1 MADAPREPDLRAVA
15 NPPSG
20 VPAVEDDGAKD
31 YGSTERGAAERLT
44 FFSDAVVAIAITLL
58 AIDLQVPRGN
68 SVSELAAGFAANWNE
83 YLTFLISFA
92 VIARHW
98 ITHHRAFRYI
108 GRASTGVVRLN
119 MLWLLLIVVTPFL
132 TRVIDEGP
140 LDLARFGLYALAQS
154 LQVGV
159 FALLVA
165 VLAHQQAFVPGT
177 PEHLRRRGW
186 VLSVVTGIGFLA
198 SIPLFPLLGPWAF
211 ALWAVIPA
219 VLGRI
224 LAATGVLGHA

>member
-1 MADAPREPDLRAVA
+1 MADAPGEPDLRAVA
-15 NPPSG
+15 SPPSG
-20 VPAVEDDGAKD
+20 VPAAEDHGAED
-31 YGSTERGAAERLT
+31 CGSLERGAAERLA

-58 AIDLQVPRGN
+58 AIELQVPQGD
-68 SVSELAAGFAANWNE
+68 SVAELTAGFAANWNQ

-98 ITHHRAFRYI
+98 TLHHRVFRYV
-108 GRASTGVVRLN
+108 GRASTGVIWLN
-119 MLWLLLIVVTPFL
+119 MAWLLLIVVTPFL

-159 FALLVA
+159 FALMVALVA
-165 VLAHQQAFVPGT
+165 HQRAFVPGT

-186 VLSVVTGIGFLA
+186 VLPVVTGIGFLA

-211 ALWAVIPA
+211 ALWAVVPA
-219 VLGRI
+219 VLGR
-224 LAATGVLGHA
+224 LFAATGVVGRA